1 MVTRDEIEELL
12 ALGHEIRSFE
22 VKGPGNLGD
31 KAYCAKVARA
41 AIAMGNLRDGGLIC
55 LGIDDTQMAA
65 MQPGLDSSQLAEW
78 SDFDKVS
85 DALRRYIDP
94 PVEFSLLPLKLSNG
108 VEVVVIKVEEFE
120 TVPHVCKR
128 TFPGELQDGM
138 TYVRP
143 RGKPES
149 VPVPTST
156 EMRELL
162 DLAITKG
169 VREFI
174 RRAGAA
180 GIQLGEARSVEDV
193 EREAFAQEAQR
204 AWGEAS
210 PVLERILGSGYLDIA
225 IRPGPFEPD
234 RVSPAHLESLVVEN
248 AVRLRGWPLPY
259 VDYKIPIARHGSW
272 IGQDIEPTV
281 VPHCEAW
288 RACASGQFLHRRM
301 LATDLRESEQL
312 LPDAPGATGAVAVWD
327 VLLYLVEVAELAA
340 RLATTLECES
350 ITIHVILGGVAGRQ
364 LIAGDWSRAQF
375 ADYLVT
381 ADRLEGDIVVDTT
394 TLIAT
399 PRELGVQLTQQVL
412 TQFGANVSK
421 QVLMD
426 WQEQVFGNNS

>member
-1 MVTRDEIEELL
+1 MVTADEIEQLL

-22 VKGPGNLGD
+22 VKGPGSLTD
-31 KAYCAKVARA
+31 KAYCAKIARA

-65 MQPGLDSSQLAEW
+65 MQPGLGPPLLAEW
-78 SDFDKVS
+78 SDFDNVS
-85 DALRRYIDP
+85 DMLRRYIDP
-94 PVEFSLLPLKLSNG
+94 PVAFSLHSLKLSNG
-108 VEVVVIKVEEFE
+108 ADVVVIKVEEFE

-128 TFPGELQDGM
+128 TYPGELQDGM

-149 VPVPTST
+149 VPVPTSS

-180 GIQLGEARSVEDV
+180 GVQLGEVRSVEEV
-193 EREAFAQEAQR
+193 EREAFTSEAAR
-204 AWGEAS
+204 SWADVS
-210 PVLERILGSGYLDIA
+210 PVLERILGAGHLDVA
-225 IRPGPFEPD
+225 IRPAPFDAE
-234 RVSPAHLESLVVEN
+234 RVSPSRLEPLVADH

-259 VDYKIPIARHGSW
+259 VDYKIPIIRHGSW

-288 RACASGQFLHRRM
+288 RMCTSGQFLHRRM
-301 LATDLRESEQL
+301 LATDLRDSDQL

-350 ITIHVILGGVAGRQ
+350 VAIHVLLDRVAGRQ
-364 LIAGDWSRAQF
+364 LIAGDWSRAHF
-375 ADYLVT
+375 ADYIVS
-381 ADRLEGDIVVDTT
+381 ADRLEANDVIAST
-394 TLIAT
+394 TLIAE
-399 PRELGVQLTQQVL
+399 PRAVGVQLTQQL
-412 TQFGANVSK
+412 LRQFGAEVSD
-421 QVLMD
+421 QVLLD
-426 WQEQVFGNNS
+426 WQGQVFGE